1 MNKCLKML
9 QNRLI
14 KYINKYLE
22 RMISRRNNLKFK
34 ADKCLL
40 GYLNDENKIIKKNWE
55 DERGIFFFSV
65 LDMKLY
71 LKRKKRETAERE
83 NQAPMLWYWS
93 VPENGMDMEDCEK
106 IAKENL
112 ANRQSNRYKE
122 MYIAFI

>member
-1 MNKCLKML
+1 MFISKKMNKCLKML

-55 DERGIFFFSV
+55 DDRGIFFFSV
-65 LDMKLY
+65 LDMKL
-71 LKRKKRETAERE
+71 
-83 NQAPMLWYWS
+83 N
-93 VPENGMDMEDCEK
+93 
-106 IAKENL
+106 
-112 ANRQSNRYKE
+112 
-122 MYIAFI
+122 